1 MAQHSPMATR
11 RRAGAPTHG
20 IQAGRLR
27 TALLAAAL
35 IAWLTPLGGQQ
46 LLDRVV
52 ARVGGIAITL
62 SDVRAAI
69 GLGLV
74 EGGAANEAAA
84 VQPLID
90 RQLVLMEAARFPPP
104 DPTPAAIEARVAS
117 MRAHAGADLERLMR
131 TTGVDEPRLR
141 DLARDTLRIQ
151 GYLDQRF
158 GVSVQ
163 VTEDDARRY
172 YDAHPEEFR
181 SGEVPVP
188 FDQAEPEARRRA
200 SEERLRATV
209 EQWLEDLRA
218 RADIVVAPPIG

>member
-1 MAQHSPMATR
+1 MAQHSPMAAR
-11 RRAGAPTHG
+11 RLAGAPTRG
-20 IQAGRLR
+20 IRGRLR
-27 TALLAAAL
+27 NGLLAAAL

-52 ARVGGIAITL
+52 ARVGTIAITL
-62 SDVRAAI
+62 SDVQAAI

-74 EGGAANEAAA
+74 ERAASTEAAA

-117 MRAHAGADLERLMR
+117 MKAHAGADLERLMR

-151 GYLDQRF
+151 GYIDQRF

-181 SGEVPVP
+181 SGGLQVP

-209 EQWLEDLRA
+209 ERWLEDLRA

>member
-1 MAQHSPMATR
+1 
-11 RRAGAPTHG
+11 
-20 IQAGRLR
+20 
-27 TALLAAAL
+27 L